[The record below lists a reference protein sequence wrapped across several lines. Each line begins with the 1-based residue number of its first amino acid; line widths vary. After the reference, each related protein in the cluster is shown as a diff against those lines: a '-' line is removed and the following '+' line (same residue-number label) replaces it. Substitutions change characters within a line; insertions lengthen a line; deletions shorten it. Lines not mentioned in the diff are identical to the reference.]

1 MSNNKH
7 KHKLSELRITAEL
20 LGLDIAKYNP
30 GDRTRY
36 KIVRSGQQYFETDGL
51 YRPATLSE
59 AHAYLMGLA
68 DARAVLNLKDNNPK
82 GGAQ

>member
-7 KHKLSELRITAEL
+7 KHKLSELRAYAEL
-20 LGLDIAKYNP
+20 LGLDIVKYNP
-30 GDRTRY
+30 GDNLRY
-36 KIVRSGQQYFETDGL
+36 KIVRAGQGYFETDGL
-51 YRPATLSE
+51 YRPGTLSE

-68 DARAVLNLKDNNPK
+68 DGRHVLKT